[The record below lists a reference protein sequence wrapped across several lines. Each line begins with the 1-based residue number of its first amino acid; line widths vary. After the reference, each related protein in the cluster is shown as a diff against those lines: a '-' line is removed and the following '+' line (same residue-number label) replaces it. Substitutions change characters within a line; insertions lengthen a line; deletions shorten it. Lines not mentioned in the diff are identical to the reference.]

1 MEGRRSVLR
10 VDVVG
15 TGTMLGVAS
24 HEVGLQ
30 AQWLSVE
37 LDTGRS
43 LIAAGVPP
51 VFRPSQSSASALRGA
66 NLHQKGNPGNAK
78 QNPRSMR
85 TERICE
91 QCLLSPQIKRKMK
104 GM

>member
-15 TGTMLGVAS
+15 TSIMLGVAS

-51 VFRPSQSSASALRGA
+51 VFWPSHSSASALRGM
-66 NLHQKGNPGNAK
+66 NLHQKGNLGNVPCNAK
-78 QNPRSMR
+78 QNPRSI
-85 TERICE
+85 ED
-91 QCLLSPQIKRKMK
+91 RKDL
-104 GM
+104 